1 MTERPILFSAPMVR
15 SILDGRKSQTRR
27 LVRGTPAN
35 CFPMKGAD
43 GRPNGEFF
51 VSHPN
56 VERVGNSGILCP
68 HGAPGD
74 RLWVKEGLRRGPPHY
89 VVVGAPGPEDG
100 SCDESPTIEYASD
113 GATVGF
119 VDPACGW
126 EPYQWAWKRARLPS
140 IHMPRWASRIT
151 LEIVS
156 VRVERLQ
163 DVSEEDAR
171 AEGVEPAP
179 FCKAGR
185 PTGLEHVE
193 AFENLWSDIHGP
205 GSWEASPWVWVVEF
219 RRVPQ

>member
-1 MTERPILFSAPMVR
+1 MTERPILFSAPIIR
-15 SILDGRKSQTRR
+15 ALLDGRKSQTRR
-27 LVRGTPAN
+27 LVKAPLHEPLMEPA
-35 CFPMKGAD
+35 FAPGIGIWRGAD
-43 GRPNGEFF
+43 GSKVR
-51 VSHPN
+51 
-56 VERVGNSGILCP
+56 CP
-68 HGAPGD
+68 YGAPGD
-74 RLWVKEGLRRGPPHY
+74 RLWVKEGLMRGPPY
-89 VVVGAPGPEDG
+89 YELVGAPGPECG

-126 EPYQWAWKRARLPS
+126 EPYRWAWKRARLPS